1 MGEAARRAGGVRC
14 SMRTDTL
21 GLPFL
26 AAVADGAYPN
36 MLRTKLEGEFWSGV
50 GFFCAKRWSLEVA
63 ALVEGEGLF
72 LRFWG

>member
-1 MGEAARRAGGVRC
+1 
-14 SMRTDTL
+14 
-21 GLPFL
+21 
-26 AAVADGAYPN
+26 